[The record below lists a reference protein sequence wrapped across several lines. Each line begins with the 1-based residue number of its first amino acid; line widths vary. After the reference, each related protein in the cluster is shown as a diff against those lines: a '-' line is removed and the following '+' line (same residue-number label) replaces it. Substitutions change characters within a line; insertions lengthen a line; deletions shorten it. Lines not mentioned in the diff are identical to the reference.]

1 MSKKNLCWLW
11 ERWCYAPRALQKQRA
26 REEPAAFWV
35 AGYLKHPPKKEILTI
50 FRHCMASLLQ
60 NVMNTY
66 INFIFI
72 ALNKKIVVC
81 LRTKEILT
89 FHLLLISSVLLPR
102 FFKTVARSPQIFSSC
117 SEKFWTWLSSL
128 LCHGG
133 ADFPASPLSLR
144 NKTYFLL
151 FPVYLSLRTFL
162 QQVLFVCDMT
172 LWGVL

>member
-1 MSKKNLCWLW
+1 MLHVLYKSKEQGRNQLPSELQDTWNISQRMKFSLYSDIAWPHFSRMSWI
-11 ERWCYAPRALQKQRA
+11 
-26 REEPAAFWV
+26 
-35 AGYLKHPPKKEILTI
+35 HTLTSSS
-50 FRHCMASLLQ
+50 SLS
-60 NVMNTY
+60 
-66 INFIFI
+66 
-72 ALNKKIVVC
+72 AKKIVVC

-102 FFKTVARSPQIFSSC
+102 FFKTVARSPQIFSRC
-117 SEKFWTWLSSL
+117 SEQFWTWLSSL

-144 NKTYFLL
+144 NKTNFLL

-172 LWGVL
+172 LWGVLCHLLLFVN